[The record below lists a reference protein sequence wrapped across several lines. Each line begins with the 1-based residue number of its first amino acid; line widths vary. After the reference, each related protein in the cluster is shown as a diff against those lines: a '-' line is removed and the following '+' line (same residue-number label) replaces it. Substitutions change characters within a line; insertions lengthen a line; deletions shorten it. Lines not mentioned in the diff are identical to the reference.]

1 MVVTKMTV
9 LAIANQKG
17 GVGKTTCCINLAAAL
32 GERGH
37 SILVV
42 DMDPQGNCTSGF
54 GINPLEISE
63 SVYDVLLGEK
73 KAEEVLHS
81 LPWKGVTLLPAT
93 LDLAG
98 AEVEL
103 AGAMSR
109 ENRLKKKM
117 AEMSQHFSL
126 VLIDCPP
133 SLGLLTINALVAA
146 DEVLVPLQCEFFA
159 MQGISQL
166 TRTMKLV
173 QGYLNEDLRMGGII
187 LTMFDGR
194 TNLSKEVE
202 AEIRKSY
209 GAKVFRTVVPR
220 NIRLSEAPSHGM
232 PVRYYEPSCPGAQA
246 YDDLAEEVIAR
257 WLEKEH

>member
-1 MVVTKMTV
+1 MTV
-9 LAIANQKG
+9 LAMTNQKG

-32 GERGH
+32 GERGYG
-37 SILVV
+37 ILVV

-54 GINPLEISE
+54 GVNPREIGE

-73 KAEEVLHS
+73 SPREIIRP
-81 LPWKGVTLLPAT
+81 LPWKGVSLLPAT

-117 AEMSQHFSL
+117 GELGDEYDL

-146 DEVLVPLQCEFFA
+146 EEVLVPLQCEFFA
-159 MQGISQL
+159 MEGISQL

-173 QGYLNEDLRMGGII
+173 QGYLNESLRMGGII
-187 LTMFDGR
+187 LTMYDGR

-202 AEIRKSY
+202 AEVRKSY
-209 GAKVFRTVVPR
+209 GSRVFRTVVPR

-232 PVRYYEPSCPGAQA
+232 PVRYYEPACPGSQA
-246 YDDLAEEVIAR
+246 YDDLAEEVIR
-257 WLEKEH
+257 QWLAKGR